1 MQWSIWRVEPRIIL
15 VKYFGEYTSI
25 VNIVIDAARKHRIE
39 RSQLDLYVRYSL
51 LLHNRAL
58 LHAKSFL
65 YFMMPAQPPRRL
77 RLAVQ
82 TSARFREAVLRS
94 TQGRLYLHSALYR
107 SRKIYLSAHLFSIDE
122 RPRVSEM
129 KSGENFSRQ
138 QSRARK

>member
-1 MQWSIWRVEPRIIL
+1 MSNISASTLVSSTSSSMQQE
-15 VKYFGEYTSI
+15 
-25 VNIVIDAARKHRIE
+25 NIALKDPNWIFMCDIR
-39 RSQLDLYVRYSL
+39 LL

-129 KSGENFSRQ
+129 KSSENFSRQ